1 MSKNGDYSV
10 VPRGDGWAAVGHG
23 NSRASSLHDTQADAY
38 AAARDYSASHG
49 GGEVLIH
56 RRDGRIRDKNTI
68 APARDPRD
76 IKG

>member
-38 AAARDYSASHG
+38 AAARGYSVGQG

-56 RRDGRIRDKNTI
+56 GRDGQIRDKNTI
-68 APARDPRD
+68 APARDPRN